1 MKEKRMLLIGAILE
15 GYRSLK
21 DKTLKVT
28 FESNEP
34 TPEQLVGI
42 ATLIGKF
49 GYLAF
54 KEDTFK
60 SDEIDVLQ
68 GLESDYED
76 KGKTPAQRL
85 KSILYLNWKQKDEGY
100 QDFNL
105 YYEFQMNKMSEH
117 WKKKLP

>member
-1 MKEKRMLLIGAILE
+1 MKEKRMLLIGSILE

-28 FESNEP
+28 FETNEP

-60 SDEIDVLQ
+60 SDEIEVLQ
-68 GLESDYED
+68 GLESDFED
-76 KGKTPAQRL
+76 KGKTPSQRL
-85 KSILYLNWKQKDEGY
+85 RNVLYVNWQHNNKGY
-100 QDFNL
+100 KDFNL
-105 YYEFQMNKMSEH
+105 YYEYMMNLMIEK
-117 WKKKLP
+117 WKRELP